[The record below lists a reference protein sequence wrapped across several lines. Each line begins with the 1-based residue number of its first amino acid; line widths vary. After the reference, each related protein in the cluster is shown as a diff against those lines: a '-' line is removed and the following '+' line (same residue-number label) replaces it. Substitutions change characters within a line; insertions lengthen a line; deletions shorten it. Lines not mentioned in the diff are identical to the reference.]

1 MTVRFRAAAGT
12 HLGTV
17 RMNNEDSAVVSDQ
30 LLILADGM
38 GGHAAGEIASVLA
51 VRVFSEVDHG
61 PGADLDTALLE
72 AGRRARRALVAMSD
86 ADPVLESLGTTLIT
100 VVTDGSRVL
109 IGHIGDSRMY
119 VLRDGSMYQITTDHT
134 HVQRLVEQGQ
144 LSPDK
149 ARTHP
154 YRAMLLKS
162 LDDHCPGPDL
172 DLIEVSL
179 EPGDRLLLCS
189 DGLSDYLSAEQIGR
203 ALATE
208 ARSEAV
214 EALIDAA
221 LRASTRDNVT
231 VVVADVDSGAA
242 PGRTDDRADED
253 ANAGVVAVPLT
264 EPGHFGAVVDGIR
277 LSQEAADALAAALP
291 GFELDPHEPW
301 RGSALLRES
310 APVGTARGTDS
321 SAVGSADSTGAAGT
335 PDDDAPDPAGSAPA
349 AVDVTGDGVS
359 SAEQPGIAASNSAA
373 GRGSSETANAVG
385 TTSGDTAPREAHSPQ
400 DAAPTKPSVLPGVLS
415 GIFSL
420 AVLVL
425 LAYFLF
431 G

>member
-12 HLGTV
+12 HMGTV
-17 RMNNEDSAVVSDQ
+17 RMNNADSAVISAR

-38 GGHAAGEIASVLA
+38 GGHAAGEVASVLA
-51 VRVFSEVDHG
+51 VRVFSEMDPT
-61 PGADLDTALLE
+61 PGTDLDAAVLE

-86 ADPVLESLGTTLIT
+86 ADPLLESLGTTLIT

-109 IGHIGDSRMY
+109 IGHIGDSRVY
-119 VLRDGSMYQITTDHT
+119 VLREDSMYQLTTDHT
-134 HVQRLVEQGQ
+134 HVQRLIEQGQ

-162 LDDHCPGPDL
+162 LDDHSPGPDP

-179 EPGDRLLLCS
+179 QPGDRLLLCS
-189 DGLSDYLSAEQIGR
+189 DGLSDYLSAEQIGQ

-208 ARSEAV
+208 ARTEAV

-231 VVVADVDSGAA
+231 AVVADVDAGPAVGGAGDSGH
-242 PGRTDDRADED
+242 DE
-253 ANAGVVAVPLT
+253 ATAGQAGVPLT
-264 EPGHFGAVVDGIR
+264 EPGHFGALVDGIR

-291 GFELDPHEPW
+291 GFVLDPEEPW
-301 RGSALLRES
+301 RGSALLREG
-310 APVGTARGTDS
+310 APVGVAPG
-321 SAVGSADSTGAAGT
+321 AGAAGDGAT
-335 PDDDAPDPAGSAPA
+335 GDDETGDDETGVNQPGAGKDTATNQNGSAERA
-349 AVDVTGDGVS
+349 TSESRVTEPPSSDAEPGSGESTDSDTTTPGD
-359 SAEQPGIAASNSAA
+359 
-373 GRGSSETANAVG
+373 
-385 TTSGDTAPREAHSPQ
+385 TTSA
-400 DAAPTKPSVLPGVLS
+400 DAAAMAKPSVLPGVLS

-420 AVLVL
+420 TVLVL
-425 LAYFLF
+425 LAFFLF